1 MRKCILLFLLSFIGA
16 YLTFAEEVKEDNTKE
31 NQRKEKP
38 DLNKIILDGWYT
50 GNLETVLD
58 RISKETGLV
67 FSFNREYAKTIT
79 INTSPF
85 KRSVDNFMK
94 YVVCSGNKLKYFID
108 GADIIHVVEVWKQV
122 DDNKIAKKTKKITE
136 ATQKN
141 ITVAGKILDYENNET
156 LPYVNLVCN
165 DTKNGGSSN
174 ADGVFSLLNIP
185 SDTSSITISY
195 IGYKPHVLKLSPDMD
210 MKNVMIKLEPSTELL
225 SEVIILSDKQDL
237 LQTNEKV
244 GLIKMTPLKMN
255 VLPSLG
261 EKDIFRTFQLMPG
274 ISAANENSSGLYVRG
289 GTPDQSLV
297 LFDGIPIYN
306 VQHLFGFYSA
316 FNSNAIKDI
325 QLYKGGFDAKYGGR
339 LSSVV
344 EITGKEGNNK
354 RFGAMADV
362 SLMSVNGYVEFPIGK
377 KITFLAAGRR
387 SLQTSLYES
396 IFNQSTSSS
405 SSTNKPIYSETSDED
420 DKKTPPGG
428 FKGQGNST
436 SYDSYF
442 YDLNAKLTYKPSVND
457 IISLSFYNGKD
468 DLDNSFTPEGMSVAF
483 DNEDVTE
490 WGNTGAAAKWSRN
503 WNSRLYSNL
512 LATYSNYYNDRIR
525 SSTYPYYPSG
535 SSSYTKVTDTTVE
548 SNNLD
553 DFSAK
558 LDFEYKLTNK
568 QQLDFGFHVSQTNT
582 NYILSENDTTS
593 VLNTVSN
600 AELYSLYIQ
609 DKFSLYNRR
618 LELTTGVRANYYT
631 PTKKTYYEPRMT
643 ASYVLTPKLKIKG
656 SAGYYYQ
663 FAKKITR
670 EDIMQGNRDFWLMA
684 DGEQMPVGSSLQ
696 GVIGLSYETKDYL
709 FDVEAYYKKLYDIS
723 EYSIRTM
730 SMSSEIGQGG
740 GGSMGGNQISG
751 NNSSTIYS
759 DRFYAGNGYAR
770 GIDFLIQK
778 KYGNYSGWIGYTI
791 GQVIHNFEDLSPT
804 KYYASNDVTHEFKIV
819 NIYKWRQWDFSANW
833 LLASGKPYTA
843 PEGLYQ
849 LTLPDGST
857 KYYFTPS
864 AKNGKRLPTYHR
876 LDLAAT
882 YNFKIKDMFPCSV
895 NISLFNVYNQK
906 NVWYKEFQTVDN
918 EIVETDVNYL
928 GFTPNI
934 NFSIKF

>member
-1 MRKCILLFLLSFIGA
+1 MSCR
-16 YLTFAEEVKEDNTKE
+16 
-31 NQRKEKP
+31 
-38 DLNKIILDGWYT
+38 
-50 GNLETVLD
+50 
-58 RISKETGLV
+58 
-67 FSFNREYAKTIT
+67 
-79 INTSPF
+79 
-85 KRSVDNFMK
+85 
-94 YVVCSGNKLKYFID
+94 
-108 GADIIHVVEVWKQV
+108 
-122 DDNKIAKKTKKITE
+122 
-136 ATQKN
+136 
-141 ITVAGKILDYENNET
+141 
-156 LPYVNLVCN
+156 
-165 DTKNGGSSN
+165 
-174 ADGVFSLLNIP
+174 
-185 SDTSSITISY
+185 
-195 IGYKPHVLKLSPDMD
+195 GYKPHVLKLATDMN

-225 SEVIILSDKQDL
+225 SEVIILSDRQDL

-696 GVIGLSYETKDYL
+696 GVIGLSYETKEYL
-709 FDVEAYYKKLYDIS
+709 FDGEAYYKKL
-723 EYSIRTM
+723 
-730 SMSSEIGQGG
+730 
-740 GGSMGGNQISG
+740 
-751 NNSSTIYS
+751 
-759 DRFYAGNGYAR
+759 
-770 GIDFLIQK
+770 
-778 KYGNYSGWIGYTI
+778 
-791 GQVIHNFEDLSPT
+791 
-804 KYYASNDVTHEFKIV
+804 
-819 NIYKWRQWDFSANW
+819 
-833 LLASGKPYTA
+833 
-843 PEGLYQ
+843 
-849 LTLPDGST
+849 
-857 KYYFTPS
+857 
-864 AKNGKRLPTYHR
+864 
-876 LDLAAT
+876 
-882 YNFKIKDMFPCSV
+882 
-895 NISLFNVYNQK
+895 
-906 NVWYKEFQTVDN
+906 
-918 EIVETDVNYL
+918 
-928 GFTPNI
+928 
-934 NFSIKF
+934 